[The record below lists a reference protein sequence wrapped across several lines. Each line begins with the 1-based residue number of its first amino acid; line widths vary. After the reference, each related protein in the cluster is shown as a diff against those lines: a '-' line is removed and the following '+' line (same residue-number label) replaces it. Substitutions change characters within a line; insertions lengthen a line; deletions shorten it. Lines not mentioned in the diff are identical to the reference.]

1 MRHPV
6 CMVSIQEGVMYVT
19 SYVPRCNRVK
29 FYCNS
34 NLERAL
40 TRAFADD
47 PKVCTVQFMM
57 IMIPGV
63 NWVHSS
69 FSLSLF

>member
-1 MRHPV
+1 
-6 CMVSIQEGVMYVT
+6 MYIT
-19 SYVPRCNRVK
+19 LYVPRCNRDK
-29 FYCNS
+29 FYCLTCNS
-34 NLERAL
+34 NLERTL

>member
-1 MRHPV
+1 
-6 CMVSIQEGVMYVT
+6 MVSNLEGVMYVT
-19 SYVPRCNRVK
+19 SYVPRCINRVK
-29 FYCNS
+29 FYCLTCNS
-34 NLERAL
+34 DLERTL